1 MLRRPP
7 RVVGGLRASL
17 RVPLRWPGVC
27 PSGRCLPR
35 PKVGSH
41 TRRLLALP
49 TVFLQKVAQGH
60 RFLASAGRSA
70 ARGPLPLGTVFLR
83 AVARRPLWL
92 RLRLSRGRS
101 VAHFENRLWPANVSV
116 QAGLAL

>member
-17 RVPLRWPGVC
+17 RVPLRWPGVS
-27 PSGRCLPR
+27 PSTRCLPR

-70 ARGPLPLGTVFLR
+70 ARDRL
-83 AVARRPLWL
+83 AARSG
-92 RLRLSRGRS
+92 LSPGRCPEAS
-101 VAHFENRLWPANVSV
+101 VAPFEGFRGAEAGLWPPNVSV
-116 QAGLAL
+116 QAALAL